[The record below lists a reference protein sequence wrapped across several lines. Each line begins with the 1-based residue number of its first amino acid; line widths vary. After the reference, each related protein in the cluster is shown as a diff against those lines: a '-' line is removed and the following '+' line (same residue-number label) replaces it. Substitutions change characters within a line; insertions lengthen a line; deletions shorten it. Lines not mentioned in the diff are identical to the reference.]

1 MKLSGR
7 NKKREISRAVQEE
20 VLEVAENKENIMD
33 DSWKEVSKEKLLE
46 EIGFQGEIVKE
57 FNRRHIRIVI
67 LIDKLLKDLERFDDV
82 NIKKIIDKYRKKLL
96 ED

>member
-1 MKLSGR
+1 
-7 NKKREISRAVQEE
+7 
-20 VLEVAENKENIMD
+20 MD

-46 EIGFQGEIVKE
+46 EMEFQGEIVKE
-57 FNRRHIRIVI
+57 FNRRNTRLVI
-67 LIDKLLKDLERFDDV
+67 LISRLLKDLERFNDV